1 MADSKH
7 AISSDLGIDAADITL
22 RLRWAQLTEED
33 LALVREAAEYLR
45 PEAAALVTRFY
56 DHSFQFPEFVEKVT
70 ESGSDRETLEG
81 AQTNYFT
88 TLLDGRIDADYVEHR
103 LRVGVAHARLDIRPR
118 WNVLNYNTYAELV
131 LDLLKDHLKGERLA
145 RTLLA
150 FQKLFTFDVTLAVE
164 SYIAYGV
171 MAKLRQTAGEL
182 FPAAR
187 KLDGAAGEVGIAT
200 QEIARA
206 VEQVATGA
214 TNQTQ
219 SATALRD
226 DVKQVESLATQLAD
240 SAQQQGGETDGATT
254 GVSALRDDVE
264 RAGDQ
269 ARSASEASQGASDVA
284 GEGKS
289 AVEEMV
295 GALEAIS
302 ETVELT
308 SAQIEQLSG
317 RSKEISQIT
326 NTISEIAD
334 QTNLLALNAAIE
346 AARAG
351 DAGRGFAVVA
361 DEVRNLAE
369 RSAAAATDIA
379 NLISG
384 VQADVDHGVQAMEST
399 VTNVSAG
406 SDKAHEAGEV
416 LGRLV
421 EISTRVGEEIGSV
434 EQLAASAAERSSEL
448 SEVIARVD
456 TLAEENQKLS
466 AEMRT
471 RTGSMTELVS
481 STAAAAE
488 QSAAA
493 AEQVS
498 ASTEEV
504 AAKASEVS
512 GQAGALRELSTELRT
527 FIEWLG
533 FSVEIDDDN
542 QQRAA

>member
-1 MADSKH
+1 MSDSKH
-7 AISSDLGIDAADITL
+7 PVSADLGIDAADINL
-22 RLRWAQLTEED
+22 RLRWAQLTEDD
-33 LALVREAAEYLR
+33 LALVRAAGEYLR
-45 PEAAALVTRFY
+45 PEADAIAARFY

-70 ESGSDRETLEG
+70 ESKSNRETLEG
-81 AQTNYFT
+81 AQAGYFV

-131 LDLLKDHLKGERLA
+131 LDLLKDHLKGEPLA

-150 FQKLFTFDVTLAVE
+150 FQKMFTFDVTLAVE

-171 MAKLRQTAGEL
+171 MAKLRQTAAEL

-206 VEQVATGA
+206 VEQVAIGA

-226 DVKQVESLATQLAD
+226 DVAEVERLATQLAE
-240 SAQQQGGETDGATT
+240 SAQKQGAETDGATS
-254 GVSALRDDVE
+254 GVSALREDVG
-264 RAGDQ
+264 RAGEQ
-269 ARSASEASQGASDVA
+269 ARSAAETSRGASEVA

-289 AVEEMV
+289 AVEQMV

-384 VQADVDHGVQAMEST
+384 VQTDVDHGVQAMEST
-399 VTNVSAG
+399 VSNVSAG
-406 SDKAHEAGEV
+406 SERAHEAGEV

-421 EISTRVGEEIGSV
+421 EISSRVSEEIGSV
-434 EQLAASAAERSSEL
+434 EQLATSAAERSSEL
-448 SEVIARVD
+448 SEVVARVD
-456 TLAEENQKLS
+456 SLAEENQSLS

-471 RTGSMTELVS
+471 RTGSMTELVGT
-481 STAAAAE
+481 TAAAAE
-488 QSAAA
+488 ESAAA

-498 ASTEEV
+498 ASIEEV

-512 GQAGALRELSTELRT
+512 GQAGSLRDMSTELRT

-533 FSVEIDDDN
+533 FTVDVDDD
-542 QQRAA
+542 QKRAA

>member
-1 MADSKH
+1 MSDTKH
-7 AISSDLGIDAADITL
+7 PISSDLGIDVADIAL
-22 RLRWAQLTEED
+22 RLRWAQLTEDD
-33 LALVREAAEYLR
+33 LALVRAAGEYLR
-45 PEAAALVTRFY
+45 PEAEALATRFY
-56 DHSFQFPEFVEKVT
+56 DHSFQFPEFVAKVT
-70 ESGSDRETLEG
+70 ESKSNRERLEG
-81 AQTNYFT
+81 AQAGYFVK
-88 TLLDGRIDADYVEHR
+88 LLEGRIDADYVEHR
-103 LRVGVAHARLDIRPR
+103 LLVGVAHARLDIRPR
-118 WNVLNYNTYAELV
+118 WNVLNYNTYGELV
-131 LDLLKDHLKGERLA
+131 LEVLKKHLKGERLA
-145 RTLLA
+145 RTVLA
-150 FQKLFTFDVTLAVE
+150 FQKMFVFDVTLAVE

-171 MAKLRQTAGEL
+171 MAKLREAAGEL
-182 FPAAR
+182 FPASR
-187 KLDGAAGEVGIAT
+187 RLDGAAEEVGIAT

-219 SATALRD
+219 SASELRD
-226 DVKQVESLATQLAD
+226 DVAELEKLASRLAD
-240 SAQQQGGETDGATT
+240 SAQQQGAETDGATT
-254 GVSALRDDVE
+254 GASALRDDVE
-264 RAGDQ
+264 RAGEQ
-269 ARSASEASQGASDVA
+269 ARNAAETSRGASEVA

-289 AVEEMV
+289 AVEQMV

-399 VTNVSAG
+399 VNNVFAG
-406 SDKAHEAGEV
+406 GERAKEAGEV
-416 LGRLV
+416 LARLV
-421 EISTRVGEEIGSV
+421 EISRRVSEEIGSV
-434 EQLAASAAERSSEL
+434 EELAASAAERSSQL
-448 SEVIARVD
+448 SELVARVD
-456 TLAEENQKLS
+456 SLAEENQSLS

-471 RTGSMTELVS
+471 RTGSMTERVS

-498 ASTEEV
+498 ASIEEV

-512 GQAGALRELSTELRT
+512 GQAGRLRELSTELRT

-533 FSVEIDDDN
+533 FSVEADDEER
-542 QQRAA
+542 RAA